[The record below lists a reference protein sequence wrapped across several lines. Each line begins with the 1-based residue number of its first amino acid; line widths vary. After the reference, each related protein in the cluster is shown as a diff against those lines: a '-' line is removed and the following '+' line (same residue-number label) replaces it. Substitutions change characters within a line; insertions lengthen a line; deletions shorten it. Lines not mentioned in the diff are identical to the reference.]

1 MSGTD
6 GSNLVPGGGAD
17 LSKFKTQ
24 GTELQTSDQATA
36 NNYEYFQS
44 SDLSKP
50 STEKESWRSLS
61 DNMEP
66 SQGSGSGQIDQKSP
80 DKNDAQWLRAFS
92 LIVYSHSVTSGGSVP
107 IPRPASFDPNAPPP
121 KPKFGNVIPFR
132 RTPRG
137 DPVDPVTGNPITPDD
152 SGNADFGGGSDTQ
165 QPGID
170 ISNLRCSFS
179 IQKIVLNTPNM
190 LYARIYNLAP
200 ATLAKVIAFTR
211 VQVYAGYKHANYGMI
226 FDGEVIQYRRGKEN
240 PVDTYLEIHAADG
253 ETALN
258 GTVQFKTYPAGTKER
273 QKLDDLNDKKKQLD
287 PSFKVEH
294 IDENL
299 YQAQSQR
306 DSVVVGHSR
315 TIERRIML
323 ASGAQH
329 FLDNGKF
336 IAITNEGYRKTE
348 KVILSPSTGLIG
360 LPEVT
365 PQGIQAKC
373 LLNPKLMLGGI
384 VKIDSKLLSAVAYTP
399 GSTSKV
405 DASGNVVGGETGGK
419 VFNTNMWRQ
428 QFEAAYTSPIGEY
441 KILLMTYTGDTRGNP
456 WYCDLIC
463 IAMDSDGKAILGN
476 NTSNAWMRASQQAKE
491 GTLAK

>member
-6 GSNLVPGGGAD
+6 GSNLTPGGGAD
-17 LSKFKTQ
+17 LSKYKTQ

-36 NNYEYFQS
+36 DNYKYFQS

-50 STEKESWRSLS
+50 STESESWRSLS
-61 DNMEP
+61 SNMKP

-92 LIVYSHSVTSGGSVP
+92 LIVYSHGVTAGGTVA
-107 IPRPASFDPNAPPP
+107 IPRPATVEINPKPPP
-121 KPKFGNVIPFR
+121 KYRNVIPFR
-132 RTPRG
+132 SRATPR
-137 DPVDPVTGNPITPDD
+137 DSTASSTAD
-152 SGNADFGGGSDTQ
+152 SGNADVGGGGDKQ
-165 QPGID
+165 QPGLD
-170 ISNLRCSFS
+170 ISNLRCTFS
-179 IQKIVLNTPNM
+179 IQKTTFNTPNM
-190 LYARIYNLAP
+190 LYARVYNLAP
-200 ATLAKVIAFTR
+200 ATLAKVIEFTR
-211 VQVYAGYKHANYGMI
+211 VQVYAGYRYANYGMI

-253 ETALN
+253 DTLLN

-273 QKLDDLNDKKKQLD
+273 QKLDDLNAKKKQLD
-287 PSFKVEH
+287 PNFKVEY
-294 IDENL
+294 IDDKL
-299 YQAQSQR
+299 YQDKTQR

-315 TIERRIML
+315 SIERRIML

-348 KVILSPSTGLIG
+348 VVVLSPSTGLIG

-373 LLNPKLMLGGI
+373 LLNPKLMLGGL
-384 VKIDSKLLSAVAYTP
+384 VKIDSKLLSGVAYTP
-399 GSTSKV
+399 GSASKV
-405 DASGNVVGGETGGK
+405 DANGNVVGGESGGK
-419 VFNTNMWRQ
+419 VYNNNLWRQ
-428 QFEAAYTSPIGEY
+428 QLETAYTSPIGQY
-441 KILLMTYTGDTRGNP
+441 KILMMTYTGDTRGNP

-463 IAMDSDGKAILGN
+463 IAMDSDGQVILGN
-476 NTSNAWMRASQQAKE
+476 NTSNVWLRRSSQLAKE
-491 GTLAK
+491 GTVAK